1 MNEKSYKRKLEFQ
14 ENLIKRQSEEI
25 KSLNTQIEE
34 LNLKCD
40 EKDRIIHSVASLKK
54 ELSDNVSEIKKH
66 KEEYKGLIDEL
77 RKMKA
82 VMNQEVF
89 KGRWRLIKL
98 LMK

>member
-14 ENLIKRQSEEI
+14 ENLIKKQSEEI
-25 KSLNTQIEE
+25 KSLNAQIEE

-54 ELSDNVSEIKKH
+54 ELSDNVSEVKKY
-66 KEEYKGLIDEL
+66 KKEYKELIDEL

-82 VMNQEVF
+82 VMNQTVF
-89 KGRWRLIKL
+89 KGRWKLIKF